1 MTEKMGYSLAEA
13 AKAIG
18 ISETKMREL
27 CLRGVVKS
35 IKLQGRGA
43 LCRVGRWRSCSRP
56 RRPSQTPSTRRRCTR
71 SRNLHHLRGPR

>member
-1 MTEKMGYSLAEA
+1 MTEKMGYSVAEA

-35 IKLQGRGA
+35 IKLEGRRIVPRWA
-43 LCRVGRWRSCSRP
+43 LEELLE
-56 RRPSQTPSTRRRCTR
+56 TPAPQPEPADTPAIYS
-71 SRNLHHLRGPR
+71 

>member
-1 MTEKMGYSLAEA
+1 MTEKMGYSVAEA

-35 IKLQGRGA
+35 IKLEGR
-43 LCRVGRWRSCSRP
+43 RIVPRWVLEELL
-56 RRPSQTPSTRRRCTR
+56 QTPAPKPDPIDS
-71 SRNLHHLRGPR
+71 SALYS

>member
-1 MTEKMGYSLAEA
+1 MTEKMGYSVAEA

-35 IKLQGRGA
+35 IKLEGR
-43 LCRVGRWRSCSRP
+43 RIVPRWVLEELL
-56 RRPSQTPSTRRRCTR
+56 QTPPPKPDPIDS
-71 SRNLHHLRGPR
+71 SALYS

>member
-35 IKLQGRGA
+35 IKLQGRRIVPRWA
-43 LCRVGRWRSCSRP
+43 LEELL
-56 RRPSQTPSTRRRCTR
+56 QTPPPKPDPIDS
-71 SRNLHHLRGPR
+71 SALYS